1 MFDWVFSYLGFLE
14 SFFIFWW
21 NLITNFSHWWE
32 IPLFTFGFLLSTFFI
47 VSLSCWVVMV
57 LYSLLTLILSGV
69 QRVLKIKF
77 PIIGDHLEK
86 SLTESQ
92 NRISRDEKLFEQ
104 SLKMKVN
111 VIWENRGRNQIK
123 FTSEEWD
130 YLIKVF
136 KLDKEQKELRKSLS
150 DDLTFNIQ
158 KWSLVEESVITRN
171 EMTEE
176 DRNNLQKQ
184 YDDGSLERWF
194 KSEVRNS

>member
-1 MFDWVFSYLGFLE
+1 
-14 SFFIFWW
+14 
-21 NLITNFSHWWE
+21 
-32 IPLFTFGFLLSTFFI
+32 
-47 VSLSCWVVMV
+47 MV